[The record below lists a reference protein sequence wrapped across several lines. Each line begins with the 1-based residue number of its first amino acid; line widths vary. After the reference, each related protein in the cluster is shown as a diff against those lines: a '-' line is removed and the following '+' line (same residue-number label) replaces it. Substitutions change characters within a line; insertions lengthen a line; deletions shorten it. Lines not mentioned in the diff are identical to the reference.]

1 MPLPACKM
9 KRSGGNLMLT
19 NLLSWEYSPNKYYP
33 LSLINQNNNKKIV
46 KQVIPQSLSPP
57 GTVPWQQQTSSS
69 HSNGPPSPT
78 SMSSGCSSPGYSP
91 SRGLDLSGSSSSFSD
106 RKAAVYN
113 YKGGPVHEWTKE
125 QVCLIIKIK
134 ISFKSIINK
143 CYKNSQIYL
152 RFP

>member
-1 MPLPACKM
+1 MINYLPC
-9 KRSGGNLMLT
+9 RTL
-19 NLLSWEYSPNKYYP
+19 
-33 LSLINQNNNKKIV
+33 V

-57 GTVPWQQQTSSS
+57 GTVPWQQQQQSVST

-125 QVCLIIKIK
+125 QVRLIFYNI
-134 ISFKSIINK
+134 
-143 CYKNSQIYL
+143 
-152 RFP
+152 